1 MDGHE
6 DGDGQ
11 QGEQLGVD
19 GEGSEGNIQGTKVRR
34 YNWHSARSMG
44 WPFPMLK
51 YK

>member
-6 DGDGQ
+6 DEDGQ

-34 YNWHSARSMG
+34 YKLAQSS
-44 WPFPMLK
+44 FPGLAISNAK
-51 YK
+51 I